1 MNAMVDKQC
10 AEYVHPQKTLPGSQ
24 TKRKIKT
31 EQKQNKQNR
40 KRTNRK
46 HTLHGTESPLNLI
59 YATHKSSFDLHQ
71 AFTSLF
77 SL

>member
-1 MNAMVDKQC
+1 MNVMVDKQC
-10 AEYVHPQKTLPGSQ
+10 AEYVHPQNPLPGSQ
-24 TKRKIKT
+24 PKRKIKT

-46 HTLHGTESPLNLI
+46 HTSHGTKSPLNLI
-59 YATHKSSFDLHQ
+59 YATHESSFDLHQ
-71 AFTSLF
+71 VLTSLV